1 MSADHT
7 YMDSATFLANERE
20 IAEWRSGNS
29 QEMERARLRTE
40 QALNEVRADSDRFLS
55 SLSDSR
61 RRNIEA
67 ITNASGR
74 VAQSIASTTSSAD
87 ETQRAMAGLDQAV
100 KDAADSVARINAEM
114 RAGANTAQA
123 LYAELTRQFAIC
135 ETNPDYFKFAPREF
149 ASVQERVASLA
160 GKTSGSAAI
169 EMVCA
174 NALNDILLMD
184 VKVARG
190 RAVYHMQH
198 LEAVKTAEKIKA
210 DIRQARTSFF
220 DDLPAQEGELIDM
233 DYWTHGQYKV
243 LEDEVNRVSDAIE
256 AGRSNPSYT
265 EADLRRDAKRLA
277 ELDRIQQLLLVQA
290 REQYNHSLN
299 RVAQGQTCSDILQE
313 DHGFQLVGEGFDHAD
328 RREAYVVRLRR
339 FVDGAEVEV
348 IVNQG
353 SQPGEYEVYFRVDS
367 TTFMDENLMRTI
379 NESIA
384 TDFAEAGVQM
394 KMFRHCRAETLE
406 PFNPGNITVNQNT
419 RNYHGIQRRQP
430 GQAAGL

>member
-1 MSADHT
+1 
-7 YMDSATFLANERE
+7 
-20 IAEWRSGNS
+20 
-29 QEMERARLRTE
+29 MERARLRTE

-114 RAGANTAQA
+114 RAGANTAEA

-174 NALNDILLMD
+174 NALNDILIMD

-233 DYWTHGQYKV
+233 DYWTHGQYKAPKTKSTAFPTPS
-243 LEDEVNRVSDAIE
+243 RPDAPTPPTP
-256 AGRSNPSYT
+256 RP
-265 EADLRRDAKRLA
+265 
-277 ELDRIQQLLLVQA
+277 
-290 REQYNHSLN
+290 
-299 RVAQGQTCSDILQE
+299 TCAATQNASPNST
-313 DHGFQLVGEGFDHAD
+313 A
-328 RREAYVVRLRR
+328 
-339 FVDGAEVEV
+339 
-348 IVNQG
+348 
-353 SQPGEYEVYFRVDS
+353 SSSCSSFRPASS
-367 TTFMDENLMRTI
+367 TTTRSTAWPRAKPVPTFCRKT
-379 NESIA
+379 
-384 TDFAEAGVQM
+384 TDSSLWAKASTM
-394 KMFRHCRAETLE
+394 PT
-406 PFNPGNITVNQNT
+406 
-419 RNYHGIQRRQP
+419 
-430 GQAAGL
+430 AARPTWCACAASSTAPR